1 MNKFDSHCKTSW
13 WWGIQLG
20 RRPCAKLAVV
30 CLLLMFCINYYVGAR
45 KICTLVTF
53 VYRDPV
59 KERRMQRMRDC
70 RADQG
75 DQGEINAAVA
85 VWGGWRIIASA
96 AAVLEIGI

>member
-1 MNKFDSHCKTSW
+1 
-13 WWGIQLG
+13 
-20 RRPCAKLAVV
+20 
-30 CLLLMFCINYYVGAR
+30 MFWINYYVGAR
-45 KICTLVTF
+45 KICTLLTF
-53 VYRDPV
+53 VWRDPV

-85 VWGGWRIIASA
+85 LWGGWRIIASA